1 MATEYINQEAT
12 IKMFHK
18 AEALAFEAFNRIL
31 TENNTMRKQLAA
43 IGKKPGDKMDDVI
56 KLPVFENNEFLKL
69 VRTLPA
75 PWWEPQSKVVEIDK
89 VEEEAE

>member
-56 KLPVFENNEFLKL
+56 KLPAFADGESRKWIDA
-69 VRTLPA
+69 LPP
-75 PWWEPQSKVVEIDK
+75 PWWELLKEVQDGN
-89 VEEEAE
+89 

>member
-12 IKMFHK
+12 IKMFRK

-31 TENNTMRKQLAA
+31 TENNTMREQLVA

-56 KLPVFENNEFLKL
+56 KLPAFEDNEFLKL
-69 VRTLPA
+69 VRSLPA
-75 PWWEPQSKVVEIDK
+75 PWWEPLKEVQDDD
-89 VEEEAE
+89 